1 LTNNIGVKDQT
12 MSKCTY
18 KMQVVGRSVTE
29 QVATRSSDGV
39 QSVADILHGVM
50 TAEQLNITDVT
61 LSIKIF

>member
-1 LTNNIGVKDQT
+1 